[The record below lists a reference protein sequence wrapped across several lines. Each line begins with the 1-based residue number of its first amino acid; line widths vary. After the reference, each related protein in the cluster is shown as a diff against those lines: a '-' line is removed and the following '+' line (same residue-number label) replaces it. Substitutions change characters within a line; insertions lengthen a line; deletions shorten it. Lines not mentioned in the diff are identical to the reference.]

1 MDRGAWWATVHGITE
16 SGTTERVIPKWGD
29 SSTALQGCVRNQG
42 FGEPMVKPD
51 RNMVSLCFMGIAG
64 PSWPCPCT
72 PLGYHS
78 GSGHLMCAQWLSS
91 LVGPAVYWGLL

>member
-1 MDRGAWWATVHGITE
+1 MGQRSVVGYTVHGIGE

-29 SSTALQGCVRNQG
+29 SLHRLQGCVRNQG
-42 FGEPMVKPD
+42 LVEPTWSSLD

-72 PLGYHS
+72 PLWVPQWLRPPGCVHS
-78 GSGHLMCAQWLSS
+78 G
-91 LVGPAVYWGLL
+91 